1 MKENNDGVE
10 EGFYQAV
17 GKILNCD
24 PCYKKREFRK
34 ITRWNNRTPG
44 NGRYPGHGIVRFYSS
59 TNIHVSLHTPYITG
73 VYNTI
78 EDALNAIKE

>member
-1 MKENNDGVE
+1 MNENNIGIE

-17 GKILNCD
+17 GELLNCD
-24 PCYKKREFRK
+24 SSYKKREFRK
-34 ITRWNNRTPG
+34 RTRWNNRTPG

-73 VYNTI
+73 VYTTI
-78 EDALNAIKE
+78 EDVLAAIRE